1 MRRKLRINNPGP
13 DFAGHVFSQVRAIPI
28 PIKTIG
34 MRLPHNAKTR
44 HAGLTLTEVVIA
56 SALLIIAMVPILK
69 GLTSANLGTVII
81 ERKSRSLILAQS
93 ELDEIKARSVYHY
106 SDTFA
111 QTDAPLDG
119 SYLCNVEDS
128 AISSNLRKI
137 TVSVGYDLN
146 GSNTLEA
153 DEIEV
158 TLATC
163 AAKRWDS
170 P

>member
-1 MRRKLRINNPGP
+1 VKKAFMPPQDTLRRSEDGP
-13 DFAGHVFSQVRAIPI
+13 VPLLVQGEARA
-28 PIKTIG
+28 KS
-34 MRLPHNAKTR
+34 R

-69 GLTSANLGTVII
+69 GLTSANLGSVII

-93 ELDEIKARSVYHY
+93 KLDEIKARSVYHY
-106 SDTFA
+106 SETFA
-111 QTDAPLDG
+111 QTGVPLDG
-119 SYLCNVEDS
+119 AYLCNVADS

-137 TVSVGYDLN
+137 TVSVGYDLDG
-146 GSNTLEA
+146 GSTLEP

-163 AAKRWDS
+163 LAKRWD
-170 P
+170 